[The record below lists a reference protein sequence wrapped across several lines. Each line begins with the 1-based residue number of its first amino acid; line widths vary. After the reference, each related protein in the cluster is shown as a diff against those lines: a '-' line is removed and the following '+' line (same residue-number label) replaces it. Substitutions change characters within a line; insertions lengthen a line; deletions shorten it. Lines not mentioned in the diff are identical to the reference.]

1 MFTKIIATSFCFA
14 IISSSVL
21 AQDASQPI
29 MDQSII
35 IKEVEAAS
43 GIGDYIVPL
52 IIIAFIAAAVNHSG
66 GGGVLASSGG
76 GGMMAPSD
84 MRAKTD
90 IVPVGV
96 AANGLTLYQ
105 YRYIG
110 SEIVFEGVMAQDV
123 LQHTPEAVIT
133 LPEGMMMV
141 DYHMLGLRLSI
152 VG

>member
-1 MFTKIIATSFCFA
+1 MFTKIIATSSCFA

-35 IKEVEAAS
+35 IEEVEVAS

-52 IIIAFIAAAVNHSG
+52 IIIAFIAAAANHTG
-66 GGGVLASSGG
+66 GGGVL
-76 GGMMAPSD
+76 APSD

>member
-1 MFTKIIATSFCFA
+1 MFTKIIAASASIA

-21 AQDASQPI
+21 SQDASQPS

-35 IKEVEAAS
+35 IEEAEATS
-43 GIGDYIVPL
+43 GIGDYIIPL
-52 IIIAFIAAAVNHSG
+52 ILIAFIAAAANQTSG
-66 GGGVLASSGG
+66 GGVVAI
-76 GGMMAPSD
+76 SD

-96 AANGLTLYQ
+96 ATNGLPLYQ

-123 LQHTPEAVIT
+123 LQHSPEAVIT

-141 DYHMLGLRLSI
+141 NYGMLGLRLRV